1 MNVLLTLCVFF
12 TLAFCVT
19 VDGQQV
25 VISNNTSNTTE
36 TKLEND
42 FSYSETDAYAISSL
56 TNFTVNETVPNMVL
70 EENVCEIQSN
80 GCDRNKGLCYSEVQC
95 NTTELYCKHR
105 NLSTYDPNI
114 VMVCQG
120 YYSESNV
127 SEYRG
132 YIKNI
137 FCNVSQLPEV
147 QSCNV
152 MYRKGTYLRIP
163 GGPAYGSV
171 VRLIFS
177 PPTQVESVL
186 QVSRHLFILH
196 YLKDDISISY
206 RFPFC
211 IITTMKQ

>member
-42 FSYSETDAYAISSL
+42 ISYSETDAYAISSL
-56 TNFTVNETVPNMVL
+56 TNFTVNATVPDIVL

-80 GCDRNKGLCYSEVQC
+80 GCDRNIGLCYSEVQC
-95 NTTELYCKHR
+95 DTTESSCKHR

-127 SEYRG
+127 SKYSG
-132 YIKNI
+132 YIRNI

-147 QSCNV
+147 KSCNV
-152 MYRKGTYLRIP
+152 KYDPVLRIP
-163 GGPAYGSV
+163 IGIAYGSLV
-171 VRLIFS
+171 KLIFS
-177 PPTQVESVL
+177 PPTQVESAL
-186 QVSRHLFILH
+186 QVSRHLFILL
-196 YLKDDISISY
+196 Y
-206 RFPFC
+206 
-211 IITTMKQ
+211 